1 MAKIRIERIDEALLS
16 SLRTGLDTSTW
27 IRDTDVPNM
36 YVRSGARRISFL
48 AKVTVRGRY
57 TRQESHTKLVGHWPF
72 ISPDEA
78 RRRVS
83 DFVASVRGERMY
95 DGLKDE
101 SSVNATFGDAMVMR
115 LDYAKNSSELSTLI
129 RSLGKFVCLLDKR
142 ICDAGEKEIDEIV
155 RRDGIDECSV
165 SALSR
170 AVKMVAERHGSVIG
184 NSYLL
189 GLRKERR
196 RRVSRMSKDDAW
208 MIVDA
213 ARKSASCKDDERHAD
228 IIELMLITGMMHRTV
243 MDMRIEDVDFSTS
256 RVHVRMSCDRTFTAV
271 MDERS
276 MEIIESNARERKS
289 GFVFDLENDSS
300 RGLLRSFRYA
310 ANAVGLG
317 KARITDLRRFGSVK
331 HEKDI

>member
-1 MAKIRIERIDEALLS
+1 MAKIRVERIDEMLLS
-16 SLRTGLDTSTW
+16 SLRTGADSSTW
-27 IRDTDVPNM
+27 IRDADVANM

-83 DFVASVRGERMY
+83 DFVASVRGESMS
-95 DGLKDE
+95 DGLHDE
-101 SSVNATFGDAMVMR
+101 SCVNATFGDAMVMR
-115 LDYAKNSSELSTLI
+115 IDASENPGELANVIRGLGQFACLI
-129 RSLGKFVCLLDKR
+129 DRR
-142 ICDAGEKEIDEIV
+142 ICDVSESDIEEIV
-155 RRDGIDECSV
+155 RRDGIDARAL
-165 SALSR
+165 SALSS
-170 AVKMVAERHGSVIG
+170 AVKMAAERNGAVLG
-184 NSYLL
+184 NRYLA
-189 GLRKERR
+189 RIRTERR
-196 RRVSRMSKDDAW
+196 ERVCPISRKDAW
-208 MIVDA
+208 RIVEE
-213 ARKSASCKDDERHAD
+213 ARKSASCKDGERHAD
-228 IIELMLITGMMHRTV
+228 ILELMLVTGMMHRTV
-243 MDMRIEDVDFSTS
+243 MDMRIEDVDFDRG

-276 MEIIESNARERKS
+276 MEIIESNAKGRKS
-289 GFVFDLENDSS
+289 GFVFDLEDDSS
-300 RGLLRSFRYA
+300 SGLLREFRHA

>member
-1 MAKIRIERIDEALLS
+1 MANIRVERIDEALLS

-57 TRQESHTKLVGHWPF
+57 TRQESHTELVGHWPF

-83 DFVASVRGERMY
+83 DFVSSVRGERTS
-95 DGLKDE
+95 DGLQDE
-101 SSVNATFGDAMVMR
+101 SHVNATFGDAMVMR
-115 LDYAKNSSELSTLI
+115 IDAASTPGKLANVIRGLGMFACLI
-129 RSLGKFVCLLDKR
+129 DRR
-142 ICDAGEKEIDEIV
+142 ICDVNESEIEEIV
-155 RRDGIDECSV
+155 RRDGIDACAL
-165 SALSR
+165 SALSS
-170 AVKMVAERHGSVIG
+170 AVKMVAERNGAVLG
-184 NSYLL
+184 NRYLARIRS
-189 GLRKERR
+189 GRRERVCPISRK
-196 RRVSRMSKDDAW
+196 DAW
-208 MIVDA
+208 RIVEE
-213 ARKSASCKDDERHAD
+213 ARKSASCKDGERHAD
-228 IIELMLITGMMHRTV
+228 MLELMLVTGMMHRKV
-243 MDMRIEDVDFSTS
+243 MDMRIEDVDFERG
-256 RVHVRMSCDRTFTAV
+256 RVHVRMSCDRTFIAV

-276 MEIIESNARERKS
+276 MEIIESNARGRKS
-289 GFVFDLENDSS
+289 GFVFDLEDDSS
-300 RGLLRSFRYA
+300 SGLLRAFRYA

>member
-1 MAKIRIERIDEALLS
+1 MAKIRVERIDEALLS
-16 SLRTGLDTSTW
+16 SLRTGEDSSTW
-27 IRDTDVPNM
+27 VRDTDVPNM

-83 DFVASVRGERMY
+83 DFVASVRGERMS

-101 SSVNATFGDAMVMR
+101 SCVNATFGDAMVMR
-115 LDYAKNSSELSTLI
+115 IDASADPGELANVI
-129 RSLGKFVCLLDKR
+129 RGLGQFACLVDRR
-142 ICDAGEKEIDEIV
+142 ICDVSESEIEEIV
-155 RRDGIDECSV
+155 RRDGIDSCAL
-165 SALSR
+165 SALSS
-170 AVKMVAERHGSVIG
+170 AVKMVAERNGAVIG
-184 NSYLL
+184 NRYLARI
-189 GLRKERR
+189 RKERR
-196 RRVSRMSKDDAW
+196 ERVCPISREDAW
-208 MIVDA
+208 RIVDA
-213 ARKSASCKDDERHAD
+213 SRESASCKDDERHAD
-228 IIELMLITGMMHRTV
+228 ILELMIITGMMHRNVT
-243 MDMRIEDVDFSTS
+243 DMRIEDIDFSRG
-256 RVHVRMSCDRTFTAV
+256 RVHVRLSCDRTFTAV

-276 MEIIESNARERKS
+276 MEIIESNARGRKS

-300 RGLLRSFRYA
+300 SGLLRSFRYA
-310 ANAVGLG
+310 ANSVGLG

>member
-1 MAKIRIERIDEALLS
+1 MAKIRVERIDEMLLS
-16 SLRTGLDTSTW
+16 SLRTGADSSTW
-27 IRDTDVPNM
+27 IRDADVANM

-83 DFVASVRGERMY
+83 DFVASVRGESMS
-95 DGLKDE
+95 DGLHDE
-101 SSVNATFGDAMVMR
+101 SCVNATFGDAMVMR
-115 LDYAKNSSELSTLI
+115 IDASENPGELANVIRGLGQFACLI
-129 RSLGKFVCLLDKR
+129 DRR
-142 ICDAGEKEIDEIV
+142 ICDVSESDIEEIV
-155 RRDGIDECSV
+155 RRDGIDARAL
-165 SALSR
+165 SALSS
-170 AVKMVAERHGSVIG
+170 AVKMAAERNGAVLG
-184 NSYLL
+184 NRYLA
-189 GLRKERR
+189 RIRTERR
-196 RRVSRMSKDDAW
+196 ERVCPISRKDAW
-208 MIVDA
+208 RIVEE
-213 ARKSASCKDDERHAD
+213 ARKSASCKDGERHAD
-228 IIELMLITGMMHRTV
+228 ILELMLVTGMMHRTV
-243 MDMRIEDVDFSTS
+243 MDMRIEDVDFDRG

-276 MEIIESNARERKS
+276 MEMIESNARGRKS
-289 GFVFDLENDSS
+289 GFVFDLEDDSS
-300 RGLLRSFRYA
+300 SGLLREFRHA

>member
-1 MAKIRIERIDEALLS
+1 MARIRVERIDEMLLS
-16 SLRTGLDTSTW
+16 SLRTGADSSTW
-27 IRDTDVPNM
+27 IRDADVANM

-83 DFVASVRGERMY
+83 DFVASVRGESMS
-95 DGLKDE
+95 DGLHDE
-101 SSVNATFGDAMVMR
+101 SCVNATFGDAMVMR
-115 LDYAKNSSELSTLI
+115 IDASENPGELANVIRGLGQFACLI
-129 RSLGKFVCLLDKR
+129 DRR
-142 ICDAGEKEIDEIV
+142 ICDVSESDIEEIV
-155 RRDGIDECSV
+155 RRDGIDARAL
-165 SALSR
+165 SALSS
-170 AVKMVAERHGSVIG
+170 AVKMAAERNGAVLG
-184 NSYLL
+184 NRYLA
-189 GLRKERR
+189 RIRTERR
-196 RRVSRMSKDDAW
+196 ERVCPISRKDAW
-208 MIVDA
+208 RIVEE
-213 ARKSASCKDDERHAD
+213 ARKSASCKDGERHAD
-228 IIELMLITGMMHRTV
+228 ILELMLVTGMMHRTV
-243 MDMRIEDVDFSTS
+243 MDMRIEDVDFDRG

-276 MEIIESNARERKS
+276 MEIIESNAKGRKS
-289 GFVFDLENDSS
+289 GFVFDLEDDSS
-300 RGLLRSFRYA
+300 SGLLREFRHA

>member
-1 MAKIRIERIDEALLS
+1 MSKIRVERIDEMLLS
-16 SLRTGLDTSTW
+16 SLRTGEDTSTW
-27 IRDTDVPNM
+27 IRDTDVSNM

-78 RRRVS
+78 RRRVC
-83 DFVASVRGERMY
+83 DFVASVRGERMS

-101 SSVNATFGDAMVMR
+101 SCVNATFGDAMVMR
-115 LDYAKNSSELSTLI
+115 IDASEEPGELANVIRGLGQFACLI
-129 RSLGKFVCLLDKR
+129 DRR
-142 ICDAGEKEIDEIV
+142 ICDVSESDIEEIV
-155 RRDGIDECSV
+155 RRDGIDACAL
-165 SALSR
+165 SALSS
-170 AVKMVAERHGSVIG
+170 AVKMVAERNGAVIG
-184 NSYLL
+184 NRYLSRI
-189 GLRKERR
+189 RKERME
-196 RRVSRMSKDDAW
+196 RVCPISRKDAW
-208 MIVDA
+208 RIVDT
-213 ARKSASCKDDERHAD
+213 ARKSASCKDGEKHAD
-228 IIELMLITGMMHRTV
+228 ILELMLITGMMHRTV
-243 MDMRIEDVDFSTS
+243 MDMRIEDVDFARG

-276 MEIIESNARERKS
+276 MEIIESNARGRES
-289 GFVFDLENDSS
+289 GFVFDLEDDSS
-300 RGLLRSFRYA
+300 SGLLREFRHA

>member
-1 MAKIRIERIDEALLS
+1 MAKIRVERIDEMLLS
-16 SLRTGLDTSTW
+16 SLRTGADSSTW
-27 IRDTDVPNM
+27 IRDADVANM

-83 DFVASVRGERMY
+83 DFVASVRGESMS
-95 DGLKDE
+95 DGLHDE
-101 SSVNATFGDAMVMR
+101 SCVNATFGDAMVMR
-115 LDYAKNSSELSTLI
+115 IDASENPGELANVIRGLGQFACLI
-129 RSLGKFVCLLDKR
+129 DRR
-142 ICDAGEKEIDEIV
+142 ICDVSESDIEEIV
-155 RRDGIDECSV
+155 RRDGIDARAF
-165 SALSR
+165 SALSS
-170 AVKMVAERHGSVIG
+170 AVKMAAERNGAVLG
-184 NSYLL
+184 NRYLA
-189 GLRKERR
+189 RIRTERR
-196 RRVSRMSKDDAW
+196 ERVCPISRKDAW
-208 MIVDA
+208 RIVEE
-213 ARKSASCKDDERHAD
+213 ARKSASCKDGERHAD
-228 IIELMLITGMMHRTV
+228 ILELMLVTGMMHRTV
-243 MDMRIEDVDFSTS
+243 MDMRIEDVDFARG

-276 MEIIESNARERKS
+276 MEIIESNARGRKS
-289 GFVFDLENDSS
+289 GFVFDLEDDSS
-300 RGLLRSFRYA
+300 SGLLREFRHA

>member
-1 MAKIRIERIDEALLS
+1 MAKIRIERIDESLLS

-27 IRDTDVPNM
+27 IRDTDVSNM

-83 DFVASVRGERMY
+83 DFVASVRGERMS

-101 SSVNATFGDAMVMR
+101 SCVSATFGDAMVMR
-115 LDYAKNSSELSTLI
+115 IDASEEPGELANVIRGLGQFTCLI
-129 RSLGKFVCLLDKR
+129 DRR
-142 ICDAGEKEIDEIV
+142 ICDVSESEIEEIV
-155 RRDGIDECSV
+155 RRDGIDACAL
-165 SALSR
+165 SALSS
-170 AVKMVAERHGSVIG
+170 AVKMVAERNGAVLG
-184 NSYLL
+184 NRYLARI
-189 GLRKERR
+189 RKERR
-196 RRVSRMSKDDAW
+196 ERVCPISREDAW
-208 MIVDA
+208 RIVDA
-213 ARKSASCKDDERHAD
+213 ARESPSCKDDERHAD
-228 IIELMLITGMMHRTV
+228 ILELMLITGMMHRNVT
-243 MDMRIEDVDFSTS
+243 DMRIEDIDFSRG

-276 MEIIESNARERKS
+276 MEIIESNARGRES
-289 GFVFDLENDSS
+289 GFVFDLEDDSS
-300 RGLLRSFRYA
+300 SGLLRAFRVA
-310 ANAVGLG
+310 ANAVGLV

>member
-1 MAKIRIERIDEALLS
+1 MAKIRVERIDEMLLS
-16 SLRTGLDTSTW
+16 SLRTGADSSTW
-27 IRDTDVPNM
+27 IRDADVANM

-83 DFVASVRGERMY
+83 DFVASVRGESMS
-95 DGLKDE
+95 DGLHDE
-101 SSVNATFGDAMVMR
+101 SCVNATFGDAMVMR
-115 LDYAKNSSELSTLI
+115 IDAANTPGELANVIRGLGQFACLI
-129 RSLGKFVCLLDKR
+129 DRR
-142 ICDAGEKEIDEIV
+142 ICDVSESEIEEIV
-155 RRDGIDECSV
+155 RRDGIDARAL
-165 SALSR
+165 SALSS
-170 AVKMVAERHGSVIG
+170 AVKMVAERNGAVLG
-184 NSYLL
+184 NRYLA
-189 GLRKERR
+189 RIRTERR
-196 RRVSRMSKDDAW
+196 ERVCPISRKDAW
-208 MIVDA
+208 RIVEE
-213 ARKSASCKDDERHAD
+213 ARKSASCKDGEKHAD
-228 IIELMLITGMMHRTV
+228 MLELMLVTGMMHRTV
-243 MDMRIEDVDFSTS
+243 MDMRIEDVDFARG

-276 MEIIESNARERKS
+276 MEIIESNAKGRKS
-289 GFVFDLENDSS
+289 GFVFDLEDDSS
-300 RGLLRSFRYA
+300 SGLLREFRHA

>member
-1 MAKIRIERIDEALLS
+1 
-16 SLRTGLDTSTW
+16 
-27 IRDTDVPNM
+27 
-36 YVRSGARRISFL
+36 
-48 AKVTVRGRY
+48 
-57 TRQESHTKLVGHWPF
+57 
-72 ISPDEA
+72 
-78 RRRVS
+78 
-83 DFVASVRGERMY
+83 
-95 DGLKDE
+95 
-101 SSVNATFGDAMVMR
+101 
-115 LDYAKNSSELSTLI
+115 
-129 RSLGKFVCLLDKR
+129 
-142 ICDAGEKEIDEIV
+142 
-155 RRDGIDECSV
+155 
-165 SALSR
+165 
-170 AVKMVAERHGSVIG
+170 
-184 NSYLL
+184 
-189 GLRKERR
+189 
-196 RRVSRMSKDDAW
+196 MSKDDAW

-243 MDMRIEDVDFSTS
+243 MDMRIEDVDFATS

-300 RGLLRSFRYA
+300 SGLLRAFRYA

>member
-1 MAKIRIERIDEALLS
+1 MARIRVERIDEMLLS
-16 SLRTGLDTSTW
+16 SLRTGADSSTW
-27 IRDTDVPNM
+27 IRDADVANM

-83 DFVASVRGERMY
+83 DFVASVRGESMS
-95 DGLKDE
+95 DGLHDE
-101 SSVNATFGDAMVMR
+101 SCVNATFGDAMVMR
-115 LDYAKNSSELSTLI
+115 IDASENPGELANVIRGLGQFACLI
-129 RSLGKFVCLLDKR
+129 DRR
-142 ICDAGEKEIDEIV
+142 ICDVSESDIEEIV
-155 RRDGIDECSV
+155 RRDGIDARAL
-165 SALSR
+165 SALSS
-170 AVKMVAERHGSVIG
+170 AVKMAAERNGAVLG
-184 NSYLL
+184 NRYLA
-189 GLRKERR
+189 RIRTERR
-196 RRVSRMSKDDAW
+196 ERVCPISRKDAGR
-208 MIVDA
+208 IVEE
-213 ARKSASCKDDERHAD
+213 ARKSASCKDGERHAD
-228 IIELMLITGMMHRTV
+228 ILELMLVTGMMHRTV
-243 MDMRIEDVDFSTS
+243 MDMRIEDVDFDRG

-276 MEIIESNARERKS
+276 MEIIESNAKGRKS
-289 GFVFDLENDSS
+289 GFVFDLEDDSS
-300 RGLLRSFRYA
+300 SGLLREFRHA